1 MEAAILFKVIGQDD
15 HIEKFWFSS
24 KFICTAFY
32 EMSLLDLLQRFH
44 SIPIKKVFDQ
54 LGTVIAELLF
64 FFQPL
69 TVIGEY

>member
-1 MEAAILFKVIGQDD
+1 MEAAILFKVIGKDD
-15 HIEKFWFSS
+15 PIENFWFSS

-32 EMSLLDLLQRFH
+32 EMSLLDLLQHFY

-69 TVIGEY
+69 TAAGEY

>member
-15 HIEKFWFSS
+15 TFENFWFSS

-69 TVIGEY
+69 SVIGEY